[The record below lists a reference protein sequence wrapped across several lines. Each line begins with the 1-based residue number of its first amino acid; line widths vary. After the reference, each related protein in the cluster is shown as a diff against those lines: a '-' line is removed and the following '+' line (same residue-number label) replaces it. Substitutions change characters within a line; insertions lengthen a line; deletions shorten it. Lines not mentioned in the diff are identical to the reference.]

1 MRELIKISNLFQ
13 LVIII
18 ALLNN
23 CSGSPKDMFNE
34 ELPEYMQFGK
44 DPKGKIVKK
53 YKVGQ
58 PYQVSGIWH
67 YPSEDFGYKKTGIA
81 SWYGPG
87 FHGKRT
93 ANGEKYDMNALT
105 AAHKTLPMPS
115 IVKVTNLANKKT
127 IKVRINDR
135 GPFIEGRIIDL
146 SKKAAELLEI
156 DKLGTARVRVELIPD
171 DSMTLKT
178 MALDSSGAFNKVK
191 MPEIQTAPLASIV
204 TEEVKP
210 LAEAYINNQE
220 PMNITRKFDPSQ
232 ITRQLKPLP
241 ETNNVPLQTT
251 SIQQIM
257 KPGFYVQAGAFSE
270 ISNAKRLEAQISHL
284 GSVFINVANIAGQT
298 FHRVRLG
305 PFVERS
311 NAERLLDYIRNSGY
325 SGARIFAE

>member
-1 MRELIKISNLFQ
+1 MRDLFLKTLKTIMITTLIFG
-13 LVIII
+13 
-18 ALLNN
+18 
-23 CSGSPKDMFNE
+23 CSGSTKDIFDE

-44 DPKGKIVKK
+44 DPKGKIVKT

-67 YPSEDFGYKKTGIA
+67 YPSEDFGYKKVGIA

-93 ANGEKYDMNALT
+93 ANGEKYDMDALT

-115 IVKVTNLANKKT
+115 VVKVTNLDNNRT

-146 SKKAAELLEI
+146 SRRGAELLGF
-156 DKLGTARVRVELIPD
+156 DKLGTARVSVELIPE
-171 DSMTLKT
+171 DSMTMKT
-178 MALDSSGAFNKVK
+178 MALQSSGAFRKAEMPKVNK
-191 MPEIQTAPLASIV
+191 APLASIV
-204 TEEVKP
+204 TENVKP
-210 LAEAYINNQE
+210 LANNYLDKTQ
-220 PMNITRKFDPSQ
+220 PMNITRNFDPNS
-232 ITRQLKPLP
+232 ITRQLKPL
-241 ETNNVPLQTT
+241 ENNN
-251 SIQQIM
+251 QQSKNTGLVNQLM

-284 GSVFINVANIAGQT
+284 GNVFINIARISGQT

-305 PFVERS
+305 PFTQRN
-311 NAERLLDYIRNSGY
+311 NAERILDYIIDSGY
-325 SGARIFAE
+325 SNARIFAE

>member
-1 MRELIKISNLFQ
+1 MRDILINFAKILTIIT
-13 LVIII
+13 LV
-18 ALLNN
+18 AG
-23 CSGSPKDMFNE
+23 CSGSTKDIFDE
-34 ELPEYMQFGK
+34 ELPEYMKFGK
-44 DPKGKIVKK
+44 DPKGKIVKT

-67 YPSEDFGYKKTGIA
+67 YPSEDFGYKKVGIA

-115 IVKVTNLANKKT
+115 VVKVTNLDNNRT

-146 SKKAAELLEI
+146 SKKGAELLGFEQ
-156 DKLGTARVRVELIPD
+156 LGTARVRVELIPE
-171 DSMTLKT
+171 DSMTMKT
-178 MALDSSGAFNKVK
+178 MALQSSGVFTKAK
-191 MPEIQTAPLASIV
+191 MPKVNKAPLASIV
-204 TEEVKP
+204 KEEIKP
-210 LAEAYINNQE
+210 LANTQLTAQ
-220 PMNITRKFDPSQ
+220 PMNITRNFDPNS
-232 ITRQLKPLP
+232 ITRQLLP
-241 ETNNVPLQTT
+241 TDDNQMLQSSTPNT
-251 SIQQIM
+251 QVM

-284 GSVFINVANIAGQT
+284 GNVFINIANISGQY

-305 PFVERS
+305 PFIQRS
-311 NAERLLDYIRNSGY
+311 NAERILDYIIDSGY
-325 SGARIFAE
+325 SNARIFAE